1 MKISIFVSSTINPKF
16 NGVISANTYPDIEKA
31 VLKTIS
37 PMSDTELMNSQFTLV
52 VSQQHNVVSEQCKY
66 VFGMRRATNQRQTRE
81 QIFTLAEKNKY
92 AKNVECTQDGNYLVI
107 DNFPR
112 GYTSAEHSAVPIPRQ
127 TTLTYGQAS
136 FPVYTV
142 DGLSKRPAINPG
154 QPLPVVVSGMQKR
167 LREEQIN
174 KK

>member
-52 VSQQHNVVSEQCKY
+52 VSEQCKY
-66 VFGMRRATNQRQTRE
+66 VFGMRRATTQRQTRE
-81 QIFTLAEKNKY
+81 QIFALAEKNKY

-154 QPLPVVVSGMQKR
+154 QPLPVVISGMQKR
-167 LREEQIN
+167 LREEQGN